1 MPRYSSHSESYFS
14 RAFGKLDALAEALR
28 VIVTDNQVDTL
39 VGSGLSGT
47 LVVPSLARA
56 CDVPFWAIVR
66 KEKTTHTSRLVE
78 GAIGDRWLFVDDF
91 ISSGDTL
98 RRTRNE
104 VNYVADGSV
113 LVGTFVYELGAGG
126 QFTPAASLYY

>member
-1 MPRYSSHSESYFS
+1 MVVACRGIMTPWQATATPGGRGKGRSRERGTDHATLFLPCGVVFQPRVRQVG
-14 RAFGKLDALAEALR
+14 RAGRGAR

-78 GAIGDRWLFVDDF
+78 GAIGDRWLFVDD
-91 ISSGDTL
+91 
-98 RRTRNE
+98 
-104 VNYVADGSV
+104 
-113 LVGTFVYELGAGG
+113 
-126 QFTPAASLYY
+126 